1 MVYRCREN
9 LDLNLALS
17 PIVDSKSV
25 INKLALDKVVASN
38 KVTLDRILQQ
48 PKFKMKE
55 RELDKFFKNGGKFI
69 FDVRKII
76 KEYYL
81 VNMLGN
87 AILDSFNCSLR
98 GIKDTSALQ
107 AYCGL
112 LLYVNEWSVDS
123 SIEMCNKIINCK
135 VNEPAILGNIIGLN
149 PFYKF
154 ELYSAI
160 LDINEVHTDLPSSE
174 KLKEFMQEA
183 ANSIVQKQKI

>member
-1 MVYRCREN
+1 M
-9 LDLNLALS
+9 ALS
-17 PIVDSKSV
+17 PTIGSKSV

-38 KVTLDRILQQ
+38 KGTLDRILLQ
-48 PKFKMKE
+48 PKLKMKE
-55 RELDKFFKNGGKFI
+55 HELDKFFKNGGKSI

-81 VNMLGN
+81 VNILSN

-98 GIKDTSALQ
+98 GIKDTSAIQ

-160 LDINEVHTDLPSSE
+160 LDINEVQSNLPTSE
-174 KLKEFMQEA
+174 KLTELMQEA
-183 ANSIVQKQKI
+183 ANSIVQK